1 MLAAI
6 IGRLVAEVDLTAP
19 AETTFQA
26 LTDAELYSRWLQVPV
41 RINGGEFAPPS
52 NGAPRSEDG
61 TSS

>member
-1 MLAAI
+1 V
-6 IGRLVAEVDLTAP
+6 VAEVDVTMPPEA
-19 AETTFQA
+19 TFQA